1 MSQAFTEHVVVPV
14 ANPEDARA
22 TAAALEPYRVGQLT
36 VLHVVEKGEGVPD
49 KKPVEQAE
57 MIAEEAFAAFQVTFP
72 DAESEITYRR
82 NVVDAI
88 MDTAAAVEAS
98 AIVFRPRSGS
108 RIVRFLTG
116 DRTLK
121 LVTKA
126 DRPVIALRG
135 AGSE

>member
-1 MSQAFTEHVVVPV
+1 MSQAFTERVVVPV
-14 ANPEDARA
+14 ADPEDARA

-36 VLHVVEKGEGVPD
+36 VLHVVEKREGVPD

-57 MIAEEAFAAFQVTFP
+57 MIAEEAFAAFRETFP
-72 DAESEITYRR
+72 DASEITYRR

-98 AIVFRPRSGS
+98 AIVFRPRGGS

-121 LVTKA
+121 LITKA
-126 DRPVIALRG
+126 DRPIIALRG
-135 AGSE
+135 PGSE